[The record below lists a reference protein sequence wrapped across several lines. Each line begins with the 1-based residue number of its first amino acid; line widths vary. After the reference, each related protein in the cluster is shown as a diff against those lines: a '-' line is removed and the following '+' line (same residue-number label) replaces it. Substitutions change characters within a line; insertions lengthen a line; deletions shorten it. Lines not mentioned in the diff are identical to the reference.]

1 MEHTT
6 SDRKQL
12 QEKRFQVRRLQV
24 EVAAQLLA
32 ADRLGTEPRVIG
44 AVKADLMETAKD
56 HIRAALIVAD
66 LLLDEAGLYDDE

>member
-1 MEHTT
+1 MEHTI

-44 AVKADLMETAKD
+44 AVKGNLMETAKD
-56 HIRAALIVAD
+56 HMRTALIVAD